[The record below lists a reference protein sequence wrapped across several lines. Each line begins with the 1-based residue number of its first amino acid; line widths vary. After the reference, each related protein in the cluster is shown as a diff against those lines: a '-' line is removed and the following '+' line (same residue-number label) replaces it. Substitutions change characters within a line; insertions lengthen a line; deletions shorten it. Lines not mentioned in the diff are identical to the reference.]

1 LFREQKS
8 LNYPGYD
15 CPNGQDD
22 PIAQTFIMDNFNDFV
37 LSSGGYL
44 TKIDLFFATK
54 DATRPV
60 FVEIR
65 EVAAGGGFITD
76 KILPFSRVTVE
87 AADINTSSNG
97 GAPTPVYFST
107 PVFLARNKEY
117 AIIVRPAANNPN
129 TSLYVSRLGGT
140 DLITGERINKQPYV
154 GTLFASSNARQWS
167 AIQEEDLKFN
177 LYIANFAKNST
188 ATAVFKNE
196 DREFFQVTGSNTFST
211 VGEQVVGHTTIVGTS
226 ALSVNTNFVL
236 VGNTSGANATV
247 ISQSSNTIVL
257 KDVSLVNKFTA
268 GERVNVVINGIKQPT
283 HTTIH
288 SVSTPSGNVIYYDG
302 VNHNGNTVLHLDNA
316 SGTFTTGMQLKGQIN
331 GYTTTIK
338 SLDKI
343 EVDTMRLN
351 LASLQFEESTVSATT
366 KLNTTATTRD
376 TAFRALNQNRNTNFR
391 TPKYVLGK
399 TLESTNIGGAKSA
412 EVRVSMSTSNPIIG
426 PVLDL
431 ERINLTLV
439 NNTVNNTVA
448 NETNADSG
456 DALARYITRT
466 LTLADGQDAE
476 DIRVRLRAYKPS
488 TTGINVY
495 YKILNKD
502 DSDAFKDRD
511 WVLMNQTTVSTVYS
525 SNEDENDFKLYD
537 FEVPT
542 ANLSGGSNE
551 IQYVNSQGVTYTGYK
566 YLAIKIVLTAQSS
579 GVVPK
584 VDEMI
589 TVALQA

>member
-1 LFREQKS
+1 M
-8 LNYPGYD
+8 G
-15 CPNGQDD
+15 
-22 PIAQTFIMDNFNDFV
+22 NFNDLV
-37 LSSGGYL
+37 LTSGGYL

-60 FVEIR
+60 FVELR
-65 EVAAGGGFITD
+65 EVAAGGGYITD
-76 KILPFSRVTVE
+76 RVVPFSKVTVE
-87 AADINTSSNG
+87 AADINVSTNSGS
-97 GAPTPVYFST
+97 PTPVYFST
-107 PVFLARNKEY
+107 PVFLAKDKEY

-140 DLITGERINKQPYV
+140 DLVTGERINKQPYV

-167 AIQEEDLKFN
+167 PIQEEDLKFN
-177 LYIANFAKNST
+177 LYIANFARNTT

-196 DREFFQVTGSNTFST
+196 DREFFQTTGSNTFNT
-211 VGEQVVGHTTIVGTS
+211 IGEQVVGHTTIVGTS

-236 VGNTSGANATV
+236 VGNTSGANAIV
-247 ISQSSNTIVL
+247 VSQSSNTIVL

-268 GERVNVVINGIKQPT
+268 GERVNVVINSVKQEP
-283 HTTIH
+283 HTTVH
-288 SVSTPSGNVIYYDG
+288 SVTTPSGNVIYFDS

-316 SGTFTTGMQLKGQIN
+316 SGTFTTGMQLKGQIS
-331 GYTTTIK
+331 GSTTTIK

-351 LASLQFEESTVSATT
+351 LGSLQFEETSLSSTA
-366 KLNTTATTRD
+366 KLNTAAATRD
-376 TAFRALNQNRNTNFR
+376 TAFRSVNENRNTNFR

-399 TLESTNIGGAKSA
+399 TLEATNISSAKSA
-412 EVRVSMSTSNPIIG
+412 EVKVSMSTSNPAIG
-426 PVLDL
+426 PVVDL

-439 NNTVNNTVA
+439 NNTVNNSTA

-488 TTGINVY
+488 TTGISVY

-502 DSDAFKDRD
+502 DSDDFKDRS
-511 WVLMNQTTVSTVYS
+511 WVLMDQTTVSTVYS
-525 SNEDENDFKLYD
+525 SNENENDFKLYD

-551 IQYVNSQGVTYTGYK
+551 IQYTNSQGVTFTGYK